1 MGYSNCMVKVNQRGF
16 TRTNFANQNLRG
28 FTRTNFA
35 NQNLRGFTLMEL
47 LIVMV
52 LLGILVS
59 LGMGSFASSIRRGRD
74 SRRKSDVRS
83 VASALEAYFNDKG
96 MYPTSNSNGEMV
108 GCGAGD
114 AAVCTWGG
122 EFKDKNNTLYMI
134 LTPKDPSDVY
144 KYYYTNTATTYKLY
158 AKLENTRDEG
168 TGVKQAGYAGTNCA
182 ASGLAV
188 LCTYGIASQNATP

>member
-1 MGYSNCMVKVNQRGF
+1 MGYSNCMVKVNQRGFTRTNFANQNLRGFTRTNFANQNLRGF

-74 SRRKSDVRS
+74 SRRKV
-83 VASALEAYFNDKG
+83 
-96 MYPTSNSNGEMV
+96 M
-108 GCGAGD
+108 
-114 AAVCTWGG
+114 
-122 EFKDKNNTLYMI
+122 
-134 LTPKDPSDVY
+134 
-144 KYYYTNTATTYKLY
+144 
-158 AKLENTRDEG
+158 
-168 TGVKQAGYAGTNCA
+168 
-182 ASGLAV
+182 
-188 LCTYGIASQNATP
+188 